1 MKQFLQTVKD
11 NPMLVAGGIL
21 LLGLASYEAL
31 YHLALELWC
40 IAYGL
45 IY

>member
-1 MKQFLQTVKD
+1 MRQFLQTVKE
-11 NPMLVAGGIL
+11 NQLLVAGSIL
-21 LLGLASYEAL
+21 LLALVSYEAL